1 MMLTK
6 SKGDE
11 NTVGRSS
18 SAVLYRKDRS
28 LLLSAE
34 PVSKYY
40 GGEVRVRGAEANNR
54 ISYTLNAALLPD
66 DSYSNSNKYHT
77 FHRTP

>member
-11 NTVGRSS
+11 NTVGRSW

-34 PVSKYY
+34 PVSKYD

-54 ISYTLNAALLPD
+54 FFFNILYVERCTTA
-66 DSYSNSNKYHT
+66 
-77 FHRTP
+77 